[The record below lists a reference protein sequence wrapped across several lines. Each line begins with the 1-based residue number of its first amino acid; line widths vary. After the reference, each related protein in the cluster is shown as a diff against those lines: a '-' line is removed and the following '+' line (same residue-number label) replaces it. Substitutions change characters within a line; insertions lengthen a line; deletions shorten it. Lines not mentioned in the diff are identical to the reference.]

1 MPSPP
6 PSGGDEQSTWIVEAA
21 ETTFLSDRI
30 DVRVDGEELTV
41 WNSLT
46 VNKHHQVGPEAIQTE
61 HEMLV
66 GDGSTGE
73 SPEYVTPAMME
84 RLREIDVYP
93 SVEVVDPAAPEVTV
107 L

>member
-1 MPSPP
+1 MPSHSP
-6 PSGGDEQSTWIVEAA
+6 GDEDEQSTRVVETA
-21 ETTFLSDRI
+21 EVTFLSDRI

-61 HEMLV
+61 HDVLA

-84 RLREIDVYP
+84 RLREVDVYP
-93 SVEVVDPAAPEVTV
+93 SVEVIDPAAPEVTV